1 MEVWDS
7 ISASCVGDPV
17 KIYGI
22 VNLEKYNRI
31 LIHHVVPS
39 GMFLTDNGLI
49 LQHHNDPNAVKACLD
64 RKTQSSL
71 PRPQHHRSS
80 VGSQR
85 KEQKVP
91 SIQKEL

>member
-49 LQHHNDPNAVKACLD
+49 LQHHNDPNAVKAC
-64 RKTQSSL
+64 SL